1 VRRTLRSLNAE
12 THNRA
17 IDHILKVTSSLATL
31 TDTQIDARFFN
42 GPPSVNNDP
51 ELTELIRHSATD
63 LLGKTHVPGS
73 LFRLGCAPSQKNAP
87 PLHAADF
94 DIDERALTI
103 GAKILARSV
112 VQWFD
117 PSHKAPG
124 RSR

>member
-1 VRRTLRSLNAE
+1 MQHAP
-12 THNRA
+12 
-17 IDHILKVTSSLATL
+17 I
-31 TDTQIDARFFN
+31 N
-42 GPPSVNNDP
+42 GPASVNNDP

-63 LLGKTHVPGS
+63 LLGQTHVHPIDKPSMGGEDFANYLKHVPGS
-73 LFRLGCAPSQKNAP
+73 LFCLGCAPSQKNAP

-94 DIDERALTI
+94 DIDERVLTI

-117 PSHKAPG
+117 PSHKAPV